1 MKYDYF
7 GKQIHL
13 GDLVILRKYVGK
25 NNADALC
32 IGEIVKFN
40 PTTIAVEIIKII
52 EGYDIVLGKIANIHS
67 EFTIKLSEE
76 QCNSLH

>member
-32 IGEIVKFN
+32 IGKVVKFN
-40 PTTIAVEIIKII
+40 PTTIAVEIIKTI
-52 EGYDIVLGKIANIHS
+52 EGYDIVLGKIANVHS
-67 EFTIKLSEE
+67 DFTIKLSEE